1 MSAAAPTLVIL
12 AAGAA
17 SRYGSPKQLEPMGPG
32 GATVMDY
39 TIHDAR
45 QSGFGSVVLV
55 IRREMESLFAERI
68 AAKWKA
74 TMPVAFAYQDV
85 PATRTKPWGT
95 GDAVLAASSR
105 VSGPFAVANA
115 DDFYGR
121 SAITALG
128 KFLGRAAR
136 NEYGVVSYPLRT
148 TLTESGGVNRALCKR
163 NADGWLEDIEELFDL
178 RPTPKGARE
187 SATGRE
193 LPGDAPVSMNLWG
206 FTPLLFDQLHSAFAT
221 FQKSHANDPKS
232 EFLLPDVI
240 RAEIKSGGARVQVL
254 DGGDEWCGVTYP
266 ADRDR
271 VARFL
276 ETRVRAGA
284 YPTEPWR

>member
-1 MSAAAPTLVIL
+1 VTTAPPTLVIL
-12 AAGAA
+12 AAGIA
-17 SRYGSPKQLEPMGPG
+17 SRYGGPKQLEPMGPG

-45 QSGFGSVVLV
+45 RSGFSSAVLV

-68 AAKWKA
+68 AAKWQA
-74 TMPVAFAYQDV
+74 TMPVNFAYQDV
-85 PATRTKPWGT
+85 PAGRAKPWGT
-95 GDAVLAASSR
+95 GDAVLAAAANVTGS
-105 VSGPFAVANA
+105 FAVANA

-121 SAITALG
+121 SAINALG
-128 KFLGRAAR
+128 KFLRTAKR
-136 NEYGVVSYPLRT
+136 DEFGVVSYPLRT

-178 RPTPKGARE
+178 RPSAGGARE
-187 SATGRE
+187 TATGRE
-193 LPGDAPVSMNLWG
+193 FPGDAPVSMNLWG
-206 FTPLLFDQLHSAFAT
+206 FTPLLFDQLRSAFAT
-221 FQKSHANDPKS
+221 FQKARASDAKA

-240 RAEIKSGGARVQVL
+240 RAEIKTGGARVRVL

-266 ADRDR
+266 ADRER
-271 VARFL
+271 VERFL
-276 ETRVRAGA
+276 AERVRAGA